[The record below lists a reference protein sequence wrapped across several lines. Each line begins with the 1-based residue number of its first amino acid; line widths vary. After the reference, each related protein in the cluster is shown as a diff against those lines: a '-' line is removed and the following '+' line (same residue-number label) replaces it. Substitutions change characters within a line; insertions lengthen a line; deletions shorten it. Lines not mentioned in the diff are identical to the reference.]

1 MSRAENRIIDR
12 IDRRREQKATTRV
25 RELRRLQI
33 HEMARASVN
42 CAALGYDD
50 PADRLEWLKAA
61 AWKVRAL
68 FVTVQD
74 DAGACAFFG
83 SLASAPDSVL
93 PKAIAK
99 AKAEQ
104 LFTKAANDRGPA

>member
-12 IDRRREQKATTRV
+12 IDRRREQKATTQV

-33 HEMARASVN
+33 GEDARARIN
-42 CAALGYDD
+42 CAALAFDD
-50 PADRLEWLKAA
+50 PAERLEWLKAA
-61 AWKVRAL
+61 AWKLRDL
-68 FVTVQD
+68 FVSVQD

-93 PKAIAK
+93 PRGIAK
-99 AKAEQ
+99 ATAEK
-104 LFTKAANDRGPA
+104 LFTKAANDRGEA